1 MRDRDS
7 SIYEEEGMEVR
18 RGAGGGKEIRYGGGV
33 GDVGQGEGT
42 RGGEESQVEG
52 NAASRERA

>member
-18 RGAGGGKEIRYGGGV
+18 RGAGGGREIRFGGGV

-42 RGGEESQVEG
+42 RGGEEREEEG
-52 NAASRERA
+52 RVR